1 MYGVELYAAVRLA
14 VVDEGLSHH
23 EAGRRFGI
31 DRRTV
36 KKMLTYSAPPGYRR
50 TKPVRRPK
58 LDGFTGIVDAIL
70 EADTDPDVPRKQRH
84 TAHRIFERLRD
95 EHGFTGGYTIVKD
108 YVRARRQST
117 REAFVPLHHPPG
129 HAQVDFGEAVVEV
142 GGRREKVAFFCLIL
156 PHSNVWFVKA
166 YPRETTEAFLDG
178 HVSAFAFLGGVPRSI
193 LYDNT
198 TLAVA
203 RILGDG
209 TRRRT
214 QAFTHLQ
221 SHYLFRDRFG
231 RPGKGNDKG
240 KVEALVKTARRRFM
254 VPIPKVHDLSV
265 LNERLLARCLER
277 LDALEAGGQA
287 AALLADLEALRDL
300 PAVPFEACEHVPGQ
314 ISSTAL
320 VRYRLVDYSAPAA
333 HAHKKVMVKGYV
345 DRVEIALGAEIVAR
359 HRRSYVRGDV
369 VYDPLHYLSL
379 LEKKPGAWTRRRRCG
394 DGSSIRPST
403 RCAASSKPA
412 RPARQARI
420 HPGAAPARRLPG
432 TAGGGRG
439 ARRGEAAP
447 DRLRCGQASPAG
459 AHREAARASRPVAL
473 SAPAPALRRRHA
485 ERRLRHPAGR
495 RPWLRPP
502 ASCSNIT

>member
-36 KKMLTYSAPPGYRR
+36 KKMLSYSAPPGYRR

-108 YVRARRQST
+108 YVRSRRQST

-156 PHSNVWFVKA
+156 PHSNLWFVKA

-209 TRRRT
+209 IL
-214 QAFTHLQ
+214 A
-221 SHYLFRDRFG
+221 
-231 RPGKGNDKG
+231 
-240 KVEALVKTARRRFM
+240 VAR
-254 VPIPKVHDLSV
+254 SV
-265 LNERLLARCLER
+265 GLDAERLARDMEDPA
-277 LDALEAGGQA
+277 LDALIGQNA
-287 AALLADLEALRDL
+287 VLAN
-300 PAVPFEACEHVPGQ
+300 
-314 ISSTAL
+314 
-320 VRYRLVDYSAPAA
+320 
-333 HAHKKVMVKGYV
+333 
-345 DRVEIALGAEIVAR
+345 ALG
-359 HRRSYVRGDV
+359 VRGTPAFV
-369 VYDPLHYLSL
+369 I
-379 LEKKPGAWTRRRRCG
+379 G
-394 DGSSIRPST
+394 DGMI
-403 RCAASSKPA
+403 
-412 RPARQARI
+412 
-420 HPGAAPARRLPG
+420 
-432 TAGGGRG
+432 RG
-439 ARRGEAAP
+439 ALPLEQFRAAIADARVASEGGWNQRGA
-447 DRLRCGQASPAG
+447 D
-459 AHREAARASRPVAL
+459 
-473 SAPAPALRRRHA
+473 
-485 ERRLRHPAGR
+485 
-495 RPWLRPP
+495 
-502 ASCSNIT
+502 

>member
-36 KKMLTYSAPPGYRR
+36 KKMLSYSAPPGYRR

-108 YVRARRQST
+108 YVRSRRQST

-156 PHSNVWFVKA
+156 PHSNLWFVKA

-265 LNERLLARCLER
+265 LNERLMARCLASVEHTGR
-277 LDALEAGGQA
+277 KLLHRRARGSPGPAWQAG
-287 AALLADLEALRDL
+287 DLQHR
-300 PAVPFEACEHVPGQ
+300 PGQ
-314 ISSTAL
+314 PVHQLRLHRAL
-320 VRYRLVDYSAPAA
+320 ASGGHPDLDGWQGPVHGQYLHRAA
-333 HAHKKVMVKGYV
+333 
-345 DRVEIALGAEIVAR
+345 
-359 HRRSYVRGDV
+359 
-369 VYDPLHYLSL
+369 
-379 LEKKPGAWTRRRRCG
+379 
-394 DGSSIRPST
+394 
-403 RCAASSKPA
+403 
-412 RPARQARI
+412 
-420 HPGAAPARRLPG
+420 
-432 TAGGGRG
+432 
-439 ARRGEAAP
+439 
-447 DRLRCGQASPAG
+447 
-459 AHREAARASRPVAL
+459 VAL
-473 SAPAPALRRRHA
+473 AQIRGGLSARDR
-485 ERRLRHPAGR
+485 RRLRRSAPD
-495 RPWLRPP
+495 P
-502 ASCSNIT
+502 